1 MPSKLERSQP
11 NHLGKTADMG
21 ATNVKRPTI
30 STNEH
35 REIYLN
41 FFRKQLIVSDR
52 LF

>member
-1 MPSKLERSQP
+1 MPSKLEKSQP
-11 NHLGKTADMG
+11 ANLIKTADMV

-35 REIYLN
+35 IKIYLN
-41 FFRKQLIVSDR
+41 LFRKQLIVPDR